1 LLDIEDEL
9 NSSFDDKDARKRMSS
24 SNAKAF
30 MSLRQRVKKHNKMF
44 ETELEYARNHPDS
57 SSESDVEKLDH
68 SEAIEGEKLNVSE
81 IKFERSEKDGIL
93 ILRTEKKDITY
104 EMVEK
109 KLSDL
114 CALRGK
120 KGTDKEEFVDQ
131 LTLLSTVAKCAA
143 QETEILINV
152 ISAQFD
158 ISGSM
163 TSYMPVKV
171 WNLCVQNVLKLLSLL
186 VQNHH
191 ILIVD
196 HREPLSRPS
205 PDAITEG
212 SAVEYWC
219 SLSAFIE
226 RLDDEYFKSLQ
237 SMDPHSKDYVLRLQD
252 DNSFLSLMLEVCKYY
267 ELKHD
272 EKNLVKIFLRLLEHS
287 YWKTEKLCSSY
298 ISAFVEH
305 MSNSQ
310 LLDDGMQSYAAI
322 YGTPNQLGN
331 FIHKVAT
338 YIYKHGDER
347 ARTRSILCEVYQNAI
362 SGNFFKG
369 RELLLLSH
377 LQENINH
384 ADVSTQILYNRA
396 LAQMGVCAFKKG
408 MFIEAHGCLTELF
421 TSGRVKELLAQGINI
436 SRFHERSLEQ
446 EKLERRR
453 QMPFHLHI
461 NIETLE
467 SMYMISSMIVEATH
481 LIHNSGHSRSFGK
494 PFSRFFD
501 VYERQSFNGPPENI
515 RDTIMCATNFLLT
528 GEWRKA
534 AKLVSNMS
542 LWSSLGSEGE
552 SIRGKLVERMKE
564 VSLEVYLV
572 QYASEYTAVDL
583 STLKEMFDLSAS
595 ALKSISC
602 RMISLEE
609 ITGAFDGRTN
619 SVTVGD
625 HVDKSPLQ
633 FAATRFAEKVA
644 ILLDSNDR
652 ALNYQ
657 LGAIGMPYQVEED
670 IGYRTRRG
678 FSDDSGLGWKKSHF
692 RAGKTAAYS
701 ESLDRK
707 GHRRNEVG
715 NLKGK
720 MNRKDDAG
728 IRGKVERLETF
739 SLDRMV
745 ALGTL

>member
-1 LLDIEDEL
+1 MSSKFWGGGSDSSESSSEEDTDSSLSYESSDDDHDNQGPSKYLQDDSSDSSEDEKRILRSVKDKRHAELRAIVDEVYIAIRNIDWILLLSLFEKLNKQAEKAQRAVHARVPRIYFRVLLDIEDEL

-205 PDAITEG
+205 PDAITE
-212 SAVEYWC
+212 ATLNYWTMAC
-219 SLSAFIE
+219 KAMPQFMGHRINWVILFI
-226 RLDDEYFKSLQ
+226 K
-237 SMDPHSKDYVLRLQD
+237 LRLIFTNMEMNEQE
-252 DNSFLSLMLEVCKYY
+252 LVPYY
-267 ELKHD
+267 
-272 EKNLVKIFLRLLEHS
+272 V
-287 YWKTEKLCSSY
+287 
-298 ISAFVEH
+298 
-305 MSNSQ
+305 
-310 LLDDGMQSYAAI
+310 
-322 YGTPNQLGN
+322 
-331 FIHKVAT
+331 
-338 YIYKHGDER
+338 
-347 ARTRSILCEVYQNAI
+347 
-362 SGNFFKG
+362 
-369 RELLLLSH
+369 
-377 LQENINH
+377 
-384 ADVSTQILYNRA
+384 
-396 LAQMGVCAFKKG
+396 
-408 MFIEAHGCLTELF
+408 
-421 TSGRVKELLAQGINI
+421 
-436 SRFHERSLEQ
+436 RFHERSLEQ

-678 FSDDSGLGWKKSHF
+678 SSDDSGLGWKKSHF